1 MPILLVVYNVI
12 YRFQS
17 YTNEYYVYSA
27 LSDFSVNSVS
37 FNFYGLDL
45 LSSKGT
51 QGIILALLVA
61 GIQFIQIKISLPKKK
76 EEEK

>member
-12 YRFQS
+12 YRFQNH
-17 YTNEYYVYSA
+17 TNEYYMYSS
-27 LSDFSVNSVS
+27 LNGFSIHNID
-37 FNFYGLDL
+37 FNFFGLDL

-51 QGIILALLVA
+51 QGIILALIVA